1 MVRNLH
7 VVTPPKAVP
16 DPRLRPWTVVAAA
29 VIVAVEA
36 LAYVA
41 LAVLD
46 LASISPERVAVGAGV
61 ALFFLIYGFGQWWA
75 TYSLFR
81 LNEWA
86 RGALL
91 FTQLVQLGLAWN
103 VRAAS
108 QSWLPWLLAVPA
120 AVCLLCLIAP
130 VTNRALLTKDPM

>member
-7 VVTPPKAVP
+7 VVTPPKAAP
-16 DPRLRPWTVVAAA
+16 GPQLRPWTVIVA
-29 VIVAVEA
+29 VSIVAVEA
-36 LAYVA
+36 LAYLA

-46 LASISPERVAVGAGV
+46 LASISPGKVAVGAGV

-75 TYSLFR
+75 AYSLFR

-86 RGALL
+86 RGALV

-103 VRAAS
+103 VHAAS
-108 QSWLPWLLAVPA
+108 PSWLSWLLAVPA
-120 AVCLLCLIAP
+120 AVCLLCLVAP
-130 VTNRALLTKDPM
+130 VTNRALLAEDPM